1 MNRVPPASGP
11 DVRHALFRRRVDAW
25 LGADLDAYMDCW
37 ADDMVIDLPSGRI
50 VGKERYR
57 KLVQAGFSW
66 AAPVAFDVHHIATV
80 DWATV
85 DWATVD
91 WASVDRAS
99 VDRASVDR
107 ANVDGGDVV
116 LADWTIR
123 ARRRDDGIVVGWQG
137 LSVCEF
143 RAGKIAWWREHHLA
157 PPAPVAL

>member
-1 MNRVPPASGP
+1 VPPASAP
-11 DVRHALFRRRVDAW
+11 DVGHALFRRRVDAW
-25 LGADLDAYMDCW
+25 LGADLDAYMECW

-57 KLVQAGFSW
+57 KLVQAGFRW

-80 DWATV
+80 DRASV

-91 WASVDRAS
+91 WAS
-99 VDRASVDR
+99 
-107 ANVDGGDVV
+107 VDGGDVV

-157 PPAPVAL
+157 PPAALTKT